1 MIRNEHLSEGIAQH
15 IDHAM
20 WAVLV
25 ADPEAR
31 MDLLRL
37 HVADDFV
44 YVGPGAAFDGVEGL
58 SEAFEGLRHDDRRP
72 AALRRT
78 SGVDQHHGYFRFT
91 WERVERGAVAMSG
104 WCFGSVDESGA
115 LRRVVAFEGLAPG
128 RRHVMA

>member
-1 MIRNEHLSEGIAQH
+1 VFRREHGGEGIAQR
-15 IDHAM
+15 IDRM
-20 WAVLV
+20 MSAVLV
-25 ADPEAR
+25 DDSEER
-31 MDLLRL
+31 LDQLRL

-44 YVGPGAAFDGVEGL
+44 YVSPEAVFGGAEGL
-58 SEAFEGLRHDDRRP
+58 SEAFERLRHDEWRP

-128 RRHVMA
+128 RRDVTA